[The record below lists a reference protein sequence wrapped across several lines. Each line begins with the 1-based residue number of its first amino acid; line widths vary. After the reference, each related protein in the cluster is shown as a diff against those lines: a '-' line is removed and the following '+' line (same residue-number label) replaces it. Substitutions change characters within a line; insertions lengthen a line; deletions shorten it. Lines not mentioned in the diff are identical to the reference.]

1 MKEFLLLGLIGESI
15 NETIR
20 SYAGYLHISPARIS
34 IVSLQ
39 PVVEIRRSNEET
51 RVLDGFLYD
60 GFVRLCA
67 RCICAGGGGGDSRGF
82 GRGSVRAG
90 GRERDRG
97 PAGGCGR
104 GADRGP
110 AGGGAHTCSGCGD
123 RAASR
128 AAVCGGAGQGG

>member
-20 SYAGYLHISPARIS
+20 SYTGYLHISPARIS
-34 IVSLQ
+34 IVSLR

-67 RCICAGGGGGDSRGF
+67 RCICAGPVRGAGGDSRGV
-82 GRGSVRAG
+82 GRGSAGAG

-110 AGGGAHTCSGCGD
+110 AGG
-123 RAASR
+123 
-128 AAVCGGAGQGG
+128 